1 MQECLV
7 LSRYS
12 IDRVFRPR
20 KLDRAHPRELLECA
34 FDIITPVTN
43 SLLPDAEAI
52 YAISEIIQEF
62 PSLQVSH
69 LNCFVWFF
77 FLDASFVH
85 HCPVFSHGTPCF
97 FRFNFPCRVPNIP
110 EYLQVRQ
117 FSPDLIFMS

>member
-1 MQECLV
+1 MQASLGS
-7 LSRYS
+7 SRYS

-62 PSLQVSH
+62 PSLQVPH
-69 LNCFVWFF
+69 FNC
-77 FLDASFVH
+77 L
-85 HCPVFSHGTPCF
+85 VFPLPLLSTIVPARSHGTPLF
-97 FRFNFPCRVPNIP
+97 FPFRLVAFLTYRCTRKPDKYHRV
-110 EYLQVRQ
+110 
-117 FSPDLIFMS
+117 